1 MSLRVDKGLSGV
13 ANFFALLA
21 NTYPQHSQ
29 LLIPGNVSVVSVA
42 ADATGA
48 QNTVVEL
55 AGIEGSR
62 VIGTASVNFSRHE
75 LAAQG
80 LAVHT
85 LPADLEDAQQ
95 YVDAYIEAGN
105 FLADEID
112 TVEFNND
119 TGDGTVVLT
128 VRAIDGAFTV
138 AGTAEIVISES
149 TEELADLVGEGQL
162 DGFDFQAV

>member
-1 MSLRVDKGLSGV
+1 MALRVNKSLSGL

-21 NTYPQHSQ
+21 HTYPQHSH
-29 LLIPGNVSVVSVA
+29 LLIPDNVSVVSVA
-42 ADATGA
+42 ADATGT

-62 VIGTASVNFSRHE
+62 VTGTASVNFSRHE
-75 LAAQG
+75 LAAQA
-80 LAVHT
+80 LVVHT
-85 LPADLEDAQQ
+85 LPADLEEAQQ
-95 YVDAYIEAGN
+95 YVDDYIGDGY

-138 AGTAEIVISES
+138 AGTADIVLSES
-149 TEELADLVGEGQL
+149 TEELAELVGEGQL
-162 DGFDFQAV
+162 DGYDFQAV

>member
-1 MSLRVDKGLSGV
+1 MALRVDKGLSGL

-21 NTYPQHSQ
+21 HTYPQHSQ
-29 LLIPGNVSVVSVA
+29 LLIPGNVNVVSVA
-42 ADATGA
+42 EDATGT

-62 VIGTASVNFSRHE
+62 VVGTATVNFSRHE
-75 LAAQG
+75 LATQG
-80 LAVHT
+80 LSVHT
-85 LPADLEDAQQ
+85 LPADLGEAQQ

-105 FLADEID
+105 FLADEIGD
-112 TVEFNND
+112 VEFNND

-128 VRAIDGAFTV
+128 LRAIEGAFTV

-149 TEELADLVGEGQL
+149 TEELADLVGDGQL